1 MSLETLFTSAIAN
14 KLNPVQDI
22 APLISELTKS
32 IKSLVDITPK
42 SAIFLKGSTALS
54 SNVAANVLILAGS
67 LIPSGYKATVEDFNI
82 IFSTAAG
89 TIRLV
94 IMDSNFN
101 IIQPLLVSISNTTNG
116 LGKTVLEENQ
126 RLAIVGETAGAG
138 SFTTYCSGILQKNQ
152 RLDVQ

>member
-1 MSLETLFTSAIAN
+1 MSLESLFATAITN

-22 APLISELTKS
+22 APLISQLTKS
-32 IKSLVDITPK
+32 INSLVDITPK

-54 SNVAANVLILAGS
+54 SNVSANVLILAGS

-94 IMDSNFN
+94 IMDANFN

-126 RLAIVGETAGAG
+126 RLAIVGEISGAG
-138 SFTTYCSGILQKNQ
+138 SFTTYCSGILKKNQ

>member
-1 MSLETLFTSAIAN
+1 M
-14 KLNPVQDI
+14 
-22 APLISELTKS
+22 
-32 IKSLVDITPK
+32 
-42 SAIFLKGSTALS
+42 
-54 SNVAANVLILAGS
+54 
-67 LIPSGYKATVEDFNI
+67 EDFNI

-126 RLAIVGETAGAG
+126 RLAIVGEIAGAG